1 MGITTVFQMKTINK
15 IDIGTDIHWNR
26 VLEWNKI
33 KQKQNKSYC
42 VRKFNAT
49 LIPRGVLIE

>member
-15 IDIGTDIHWNR
+15 IDIGTGIHWNR

-33 KQKQNKSYC
+33 KQKQNK
-42 VRKFNAT
+42 
-49 LIPRGVLIE
+49 